1 MFTRRS
7 FLRLAGGGLPLAF
20 GVRPALAETRLTV
33 GLGGAVSSLDPHYTN
48 VVSNLMVSLHLFD
61 RLARQDEQQ
70 RLQPGLAVSWRALDD
85 RTWEFKLRPDV
96 RFSDGTPFGAEDV
109 VASFHH
115 VAWVPNSPGPLTTN
129 TGSIA
134 ESRIVDPLTIRFV
147 TRAPTPLL
155 PNDLSGIPII
165 NRRFA
170 EAPTADFNSGAA
182 AIGTGP
188 YKLVSFTPGE
198 RIELVR
204 NDGYWGGQ
212 EPWEKVSLRLLTNAS
227 TRVTSLL
234 AGDVDLIDSVP
245 TAQIAR
251 LRDDNR
257 VGLFS
262 VTSNRVINLMLDHA
276 REPTPCPRQ
285 RASGQPLPRNPLRD
299 VRVRQ
304 ALSLA
309 INRPALCER
318 VMEGQAAPAGQVLPD
333 GFFGTIPGLAPPS
346 FDPVRARALLAEA
359 GYRDGFR
366 LTLHGPNDRYV
377 NDSQVLQSVAQM
389 WTRVG
394 VETRVEALP
403 WAVFIPQ
410 AARHE
415 FSVWMIG
422 WGSVTG
428 EVSSALRALAHSFA
442 PDRGYGSA
450 NRGRYANPGLDALIE
465 QASATIDD
473 ERRRTLLQ
481 QAGRMVV
488 DDVPFIPV
496 HFELDLG
503 RAQAAALRRPRRP
516 VHPRDG
522 HADVG
527 PIAPH
532 S

>member
-1 MFTRRS
+1 MLNRRS
-7 FLRLAGGGLPLAF
+7 ILRLAGVAPLAL
-20 GVRPALAETRLTV
+20 GVRPARADTQLSI

-70 RLQPGLAVSWRALDD
+70 RLQPGLAVSWRALDE

-96 RFSDGTPFGAEDV
+96 RFSDGSPFGAEDV

-115 VAWVPNSPGPLTTN
+115 VAWVPNSPGRLTTN
-129 TGSIA
+129 TGSIS
-134 ESRIVDPLTIRFV
+134 ETRIVDPLTLHFV

-188 YKLVSFTPGE
+188 YKLVSFTPGD

-204 NDGYWGGQ
+204 NDAHWGGR
-212 EPWEKVSLRLLTNAS
+212 EPWDKVSLRLLTNTSA
-227 TRVTSLL
+227 RVAALL
-234 AGDVDLIDSVP
+234 SGQVDLIDSVP

-257 VGLFS
+257 IGLFS
-262 VTSNRVINLMLDHA
+262 ITSNRVINLMLDHA
-276 REPTPCPRQ
+276 REPTPFAVDK
-285 RASGQPLPRNPLRD
+285 ASGQPLPRNPLRD
-299 VRVRQ
+299 VRVRR
-304 ALSLA
+304 ALSHA
-309 INRPALCER
+309 INRSGLAER
-318 VMEGQAAPAGQVLPD
+318 VMEGQATPAGQVLPN
-333 GFFGTIPGLAPPS
+333 GFFGTIPDLPPPAFDLA
-346 FDPVRARALLAEA
+346 RARALLAEA
-359 GYRDGFR
+359 GYPNGFR

-377 NDSQVLQSVAQM
+377 NDADVLQAVAQM
-389 WTRVG
+389 WTRAG
-394 VETRVEALP
+394 VDTRVEALP
-403 WAVFIPQ
+403 WAVYIPQ
-410 AARHE
+410 ASRHE
-415 FSVWMIG
+415 FTAWMIG

-442 PDRGYGSA
+442 PDRGYGSG
-450 NRGRYANPGLDALIE
+450 NRGRYANPALDALIE
-465 QASATIDD
+465 RASATIDD
-473 ERRRTLLQ
+473 EQRKALLQ

-488 DDVPFIPV
+488 DDVPFIPT
-496 HFELDLG
+496 HFEVSSW
-503 RAQAAALRRPRRP
+503 AARRPLRYAAR
-516 VHPRDG
+516 VDQYTVAMGVR
-522 HADVG
+522 
-527 PIAPH
+527 